1 MFANF
6 FWHFQVL
13 LTPPDEGPRV
23 KGQRIKL
30 QDIVEGVYNPL
41 SSNNGCWISC
51 EWPFFPRQNIKWS
64 AEIINFTHNFSWRVS
79 LPESMGR
86 DSFIVHREKLDDVGA
101 HFDVKHNLCEY
112 CRHGPV
118 GRCWFSSSPSFLLS
132 TSQRADPP
140 ELHQV
145 FFDTHFFSCSCQAF
159 FLRIRLFQQK
169 FQFVYVLCCV
179 CDGLKRRRGWPKSLF
194 VASCRDSKG
203 LEATSTRS

>member
-6 FWHFQVL
+6 FCHFQVL

-118 GRCWFSSSPSFLLS
+118 GRCWFSSSPSSLLT

-145 FFDTHFFSCSCQAF
+145 FFDFHFF
-159 FLRIRLFQQK
+159 FLLLPSLLPSHTLISAEISIRLCLMLRMRRVETTWRLAQK
-169 FQFVYVLCCV
+169 SVCCF
-179 CDGLKRRRGWPKSLF
+179 LSR
-194 VASCRDSKG
+194 
-203 LEATSTRS
+203 